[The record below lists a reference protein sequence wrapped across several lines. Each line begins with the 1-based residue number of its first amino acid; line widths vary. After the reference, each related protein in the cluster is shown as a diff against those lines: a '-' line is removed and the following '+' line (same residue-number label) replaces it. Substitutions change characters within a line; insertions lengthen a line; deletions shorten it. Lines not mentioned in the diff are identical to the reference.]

1 MARLSTAPAGPV
13 IMPACSTPAA
23 VLPVRSPTAARLA
36 EVATPL
42 RLLLR
47 SAGTP
52 RRLPPLGGAL
62 RPLPLVDETSMA
74 RRSHWLV
81 A

>member
-47 SAGTP
+47 STL